1 MLASERRVGSAA
13 ARPGTLRATGFS
25 PTTSAADLR
34 PRAACS
40 RRVRWVR
47 GLIQAA
53 FAAFWIVRGSVV
65 IGGGVAAALIAVFAV
80 IVLGDFVYTVTATDG
95 TAPRRRSA
103 EGKRIER
110 GVTIGPLLL
119 WLDRRVSVP
128 RYRSVGW
135 ALAIGPAIFVIALSG
150 TALVAT
156 AGLGVGILFLGT
168 GFAGFRDLAR
178 VRQVAQRV
186 RAEEIVV
193 LASVGA
199 PA

>member
-1 MLASERRVGSAA
+1 MFQAGAVGARADSGGVCRVLDCPRERRDRRWG
-13 ARPGTLRATGFS
+13 RRG
-25 PTTSAADLR
+25 ADR
-34 PRAACS
+34 GV
-40 RRVRWVR
+40 RRV
-47 GLIQAA
+47 
-53 FAAFWIVRGSVV
+53 
-65 IGGGVAAALIAVFAV
+65 
-80 IVLGDFVYTVTATDG
+80 VLGAFVYTVTATAG

-103 EGKRIER
+103 EEKRIER

-119 WLDRRVSVP
+119 WLDHRVSVP

-135 ALAIGPAIFVIALSG
+135 ALAIGPAILVIALSG
-150 TALVAT
+150 TTLVAT
-156 AGLGVGILFLGT
+156 TGLGAGILFLCT

-178 VRQVAQRV
+178 VRQVAQRA